1 MIRHIFKYV
10 CIITILSCF
19 TACSDFLDN
28 APDGE
33 LTIEM
38 VFSDKTRTED
48 WLAAIYNKI
57 PDGYY
62 NSLRDHD
69 AFGDDV
75 SPSAGWEPYDWNCI
89 SKLNGNWTP
98 SSKGGIDHF
107 WNDLPKSI
115 RSAYIFLENARALP
129 AQQVY
134 EQDAIIM
141 KGEARF
147 LIAYFYSLLVQSYG
161 AIPLQT
167 WLSNFDDSAEQL
179 MIPQTPFDEAVEW
192 IANELL
198 EVSKIL
204 PASYTD
210 NRKYGRATS
219 ISALAVRARLLLFA
233 ASPLTNGNPD
243 YKGFVNS
250 AGEEVFNSVESAD
263 KWKLAAKASLD
274 LINEAHANG
283 YKLYQE
289 FNDDGSID
297 PFLSYSNAMYT
308 EFHQGNKEIIF
319 VRTQSEYGNYA
330 RHAIPFGLNGAGG
343 LGVTQ
348 TLVDDF
354 FMSNG
359 LPAIT
364 GYTADDKPI
373 INTQSGYTETGF
385 ADDDMIMKTQWI
397 EGSQH
402 AKKGQLENIVAPK
415 GVFNMYY
422 NREPRFYVSVLY
434 NGAWLRIGN
443 RESDFYTGGKD
454 GIGAAGGPWDA
465 PQNGYLLRK
474 RVHPDTDVRAN
485 SYHPYRPS
493 ILFRLA
499 EFYLSYAEALNETEP
514 NNTTEILKYVN
525 LVRERAGIPT
535 YGTGADQIPVPS
547 GQAAMRTAIH
557 RERRVELNCEP
568 FIRFNDIRRLKQM
581 DLVKNKKFYGMNAAG
596 TVKSDDPA
604 DPDAFFVRTHYFTRY
619 FDDKNYW
626 FPIPQAEI
634 DKNPAVKQLP
644 GW

>member
-10 CIITILSCF
+10 CLITIISCF

-38 VFSDKTRTED
+38 VFNDKTRTED

-57 PDGYY
+57 PDGYFNTIKDY
-62 NSLRDHD
+62 DI
-69 AFGDDV
+69 FGDDFT
-75 SPSAGWEPYDWNCI
+75 PSAGWEPFGWESI

-98 SSKGGIDHF
+98 SSGGAIDHF

-115 RSAYIFLENARALP
+115 RSAFIFLKNVRALP

-134 EQDAIIM
+134 EQDAEYM
-141 KGEARF
+141 RGEARF

-198 EVSKIL
+198 EVSRIL

-219 ISALAVRARLLLFA
+219 VSALAVRARLMLFA
-233 ASPLTNGNPD
+233 ASPLVNGNPD
-243 YKGFVNS
+243 FKGFVNS
-250 AGEEVFNSVESAD
+250 AGEEIFNSVENPD
-263 KWKLAAKASLD
+263 KWKDAAKACRD

-308 EFHQGNKEIIF
+308 EFHQGNKEILF
-319 VRTQSEYGNYA
+319 VRTQSEINEYG
-330 RHAIPFGLNGAGG
+330 RHAIPYGLNGNGG

-348 TLVDDF
+348 SLVDAF

-359 LPAIT
+359 LPAII

-373 INTQSGYTETGF
+373 INTESGYKESGF
-385 ADDDMIMKTQWI
+385 AEDNMIMKTKWI
-397 EGSQH
+397 EGSSN
-402 AKKGQLENIVAPK
+402 AKKDQPENIVAPK

-422 NREPRFYVSVLY
+422 NREPRFYVSVLF
-434 NGAWLRIGN
+434 NGAWLRIGE
-443 RESDFYTGGKD
+443 RGRILYWWQRWYRSSRCSLGCSAERVSIEKTRT
-454 GIGAAGGPWDA
+454 P
-465 PQNGYLLRK
+465 GYR
-474 RVHPDTDVRAN
+474 
-485 SYHPYRPS
+485 
-493 ILFRLA
+493 
-499 EFYLSYAEALNETEP
+499 
-514 NNTTEILKYVN
+514 
-525 LVRERAGIPT
+525 
-535 YGTGADQIPVPS
+535 
-547 GQAAMRTAIH
+547 
-557 RERRVELNCEP
+557 C
-568 FIRFNDIRRLKQM
+568 
-581 DLVKNKKFYGMNAAG
+581 
-596 TVKSDDPA
+596 
-604 DPDAFFVRTHYFTRY
+604 
-619 FDDKNYW
+619 
-626 FPIPQAEI
+626 
-634 DKNPAVKQLP
+634 
-644 GW
+644 